1 MSRNLWWNSV
11 PWQWAFQPLSRL
23 STIAGLGRSVSTAS
37 AQVNTAQAS
46 PKWNTRL
53 FFCQGSLT
61 QLVGELLEEAAPNMT
76 GDAAAAEDDLKHH
89 NTAELF
95 RPTTQQTTRKGKQD
109 DAPAHRGNS
118 NRVYQHLVN
127 GLPRSLAKD
136 CGTTRG
142 ATRRPA
148 DDSALPLLGSEKSP
162 LCGPALERLFPLVA
176 TRSGG

>member
-11 PWQWAFQPLSRL
+11 PWQWAFQPFSRL

-61 QLVGELLEEAAPNMT
+61 QLVGQLLEEAAPNMT

-89 NTAELF
+89 HTAELF

-118 NRVYQHLVN
+118 NRGAGGGRRRQAKKASRRLT
-127 GLPRSLAKD
+127 PFLAVDGGPGKD
-136 CGTTRG
+136 AAGRVADTVAGRG
-142 ATRRPA
+142 
-148 DDSALPLLGSEKSP
+148 SS
-162 LCGPALERLFPLVA
+162 
-176 TRSGG
+176 